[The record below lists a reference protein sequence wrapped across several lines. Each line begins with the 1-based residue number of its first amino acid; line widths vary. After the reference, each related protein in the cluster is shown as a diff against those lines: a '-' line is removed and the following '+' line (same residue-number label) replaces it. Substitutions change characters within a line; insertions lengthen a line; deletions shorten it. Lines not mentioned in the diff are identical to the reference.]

1 MLQHQVRWAL
11 KMLWPGLYV
20 SCVQLFPHPSRNP
33 LLQATLIW
41 GLVNSNFAIWEIPER
56 QVLIALSTINAW
68 TGGQMSTLFVWASQF
83 NQNAK
88 PHKGHAAL
96 AWEPFWQRAIWKLR
110 VANLPQ
116 QCKDL
121 AILNE
126 LMDYLL
132 LNMAFPEV

>member
-56 QVLIALSTINAW
+56 QVLIALPTINAW
-68 TGGQMSTLFVWASQF
+68 TGGQVSTLFVWASQF

-88 PHKGHAAL
+88 LYRAMLLWHGSPSGKGL
-96 AWEPFWQRAIWKLR
+96 FE
-110 VANLPQ
+110 NLGWPT
-116 QCKDL
+116 
-121 AILNE
+121 
-126 LMDYLL
+126 
-132 LNMAFPEV
+132 FPNSARTWPSWMSWWTICF